1 MELLH
6 AFFHKSPIIAL
17 FLSLAI
23 GYGIG
28 KIKFGNFQLG
38 GLAGT
43 LFAAILIGQ
52 VGIDVDMEVKSI
64 AFALFIYAL
73 GYTSGPQFFGSLGR
87 KTLNQVHLAVFS
99 TLVVFVTIW
108 GLAQVLDLDKGTAA
122 GLLAGATTES
132 ASIGTAGEA
141 LRHLGLSADK
151 VKTLETN
158 IAVTYAITYLF
169 GMLLVI
175 FFSSRVAPRLLTAD
189 FKASAKELEKELGAD
204 TDDLGEGEW
213 HAFRDVTSRVYW
225 VQQGVGE
232 SLTIAS
238 LEEPFHGDVIVERVV
253 RESRQLGVSPTL
265 TLEKGDR
272 AALTGK
278 REPVVKAGTMLG
290 PESGDFTGMS
300 FVEKHRDVVITRK
313 DLVGTALRELKEKID
328 PSDRRGVYAVKL
340 TRVDNQIKMRPG
352 THLQSGD
359 VITLVGPADQM
370 QSAADAL
377 GYMIEPSNQV
387 DYVYLGLGIIA
398 GILLGMISV
407 PIAGSPIS
415 LGIGGGCLISGLI
428 FGWLRAKHPTFGS
441 LPSATALHLRD
452 FGLAIFI
459 ASVGLAAGPQALTM
473 IQKEGLLLPV
483 LAFVVVLTPLVA
495 STFYAKY
502 VLKMSP
508 AIICGALAGLLTCT
522 AGLNAVVVEADSE
535 TPVLGYTVPYAIA
548 NVLLTL
554 LGPVIVLIV

>member
-1 MELLH
+1 MEMLH
-6 AFFHKSPIIAL
+6 AFFHNSPIIAL

-28 KIKFGNFQLG
+28 NIKFGNFQLG

-87 KTLNQVHLAVFS
+87 NTLNQVHLAVFS
-99 TLVVFVTIW
+99 TLIVFVTIW
-108 GLAQVLDLDKGTAA
+108 SLAQILDLDKGTAA

-141 LRHLGLSADK
+141 LRHLGLSAEK

-175 FFSSRVAPRLLTAD
+175 FFSSRVAPRLLTTD
-189 FKASAKELEKELGAD
+189 FKASAKELEKELGTD

-213 HAFRDVTSRVYW
+213 YAFREVTSRVFW

-232 SLTIAS
+232 GLSIAS
-238 LEEPFHGDVIVERVV
+238 LEEPYDGNVIVERVV
-253 RESRQLGVSPTL
+253 RTNRQLGVTPTL

-272 AALTGK
+272 VALTGK
-278 REPVVKAGTMLG
+278 RESLVKAGAMLG
-290 PESGDFTGMS
+290 PDSGDLTGMS
-300 FVEKHRDVVITRK
+300 FIEKQRDVVITRS
-313 DLVGTALRELKEKID
+313 DIVGITLRELKEKID

-340 TRVDNQIKMRPG
+340 MRVDNQIKIRPE

-359 VITLVGPADQM
+359 VITLEGPADHIQR
-370 QSAADAL
+370 AADAL
-377 GYMIEPSNQV
+377 GYLIEPNNQV

-428 FGWLRAKHPTFGS
+428 FGWMRAKHPTFGS
-441 LPSATALHLRD
+441 LPPATALHLRD

-483 LAFVVVLTPLVA
+483 LAFVVVLTPLIA
-495 STFYAKY
+495 STFYARFI
-502 VLKMSP
+502 LKMSP

-548 NVLLTL
+548 NVLLTF
-554 LGPVIVLIV
+554 LGPVIVLTV